1 MPRWVVLLFLRA
13 CAALLRGAAF
23 ARHSFR
29 PYFCSARPT
38 HFSLSKMPK
47 RINDLKEF
55 LVTARRKDAKSVK
68 VKKTKNGNTKF
79 KIRCSRVRYFVL
91 RRSPA
96 ACMT

>member
-1 MPRWVVLLFLRA
+1 
-13 CAALLRGAAF
+13 
-23 ARHSFR
+23 
-29 PYFCSARPT
+29 
-38 HFSLSKMPK
+38 MPK

-96 ACMT
+96 AFMT